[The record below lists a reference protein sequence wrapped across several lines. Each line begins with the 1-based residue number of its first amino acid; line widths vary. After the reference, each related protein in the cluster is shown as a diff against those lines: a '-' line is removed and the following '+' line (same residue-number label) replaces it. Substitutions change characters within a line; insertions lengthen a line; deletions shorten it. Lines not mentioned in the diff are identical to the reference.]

1 MQTLDVPNMAV
12 VSSNV
17 TASAV
22 HSSNLNSTF
31 DYGEVGLT
39 ESPEGA
45 RSKYSELL
53 NRKNMRNQSLVL
65 NQQRII

>member
-1 MQTLDVPNMAV
+1 MV
-12 VSSNV
+12 VASSNV
-17 TASAV
+17 TASVV
-22 HSSNLNSTF
+22 HSSSNLNSTF